1 MHACLQQQD
10 DDENQVLQE
19 DEEGAKDRTHD
30 LAKVVLDLQEK
41 VALMSKELKEYK
53 KETDQKQKKTE
64 EEQQKK
70 TEEQQKKTEE
80 QQRKTKEYVEEQVA
94 LISRNIEMSEE
105 DVEDPIAPI
114 SDNPK
119 TRGID
124 QDTFSI
130 MMTSK
135 VGSLGWKLGLGTFAF
150 QMTLIISILIVCF
163 QQSEGTTPFDAPIR
177 VNKEVRHGQVWA
189 IILSLHF
196 RKKILTA
203 IDSLIAFR
211 SSSPANKDS
220 GFYRLLVDDNDAD
233 ELEEEGGQRNDF
245 DTWFLRAIVPNCLK
259 LIQGISVLFVA
270 LIVIIQ
276 SDKLVGLLRNFTAL
290 YILSKIDNIVFKVA
304 SQGYFGENLK
314 ARTEKVKHVVKYV

>member
-135 VGSLGWKLGLGTFAF
+135 VSQPWMGLRTRH
-150 QMTLIISILIVCF
+150 LCISNDSHRHYYDRIFSTIERFHSFRCSDPRDERSANWTILCHHPESPFSTGYIDCNRLFDRISLIV
-163 QQSEGTTPFDAPIR
+163 
-177 VNKEVRHGQVWA
+177 
-189 IILSLHF
+189 
-196 RKKILTA
+196 
-203 IDSLIAFR
+203 
-211 SSSPANKDS
+211 
-220 GFYRLLVDDNDAD
+220 
-233 ELEEEGGQRNDF
+233 
-245 DTWFLRAIVPNCLK
+245 
-259 LIQGISVLFVA
+259 
-270 LIVIIQ
+270 
-276 SDKLVGLLRNFTAL
+276 
-290 YILSKIDNIVFKVA
+290 A
-304 SQGYFGENLK
+304 S
-314 ARTEKVKHVVKYV
+314 